1 MPLPRLLERAL
12 TSAAAALPGQCAICR
27 SWDRSAL
34 CRDCIRRHAVPRPRC
49 ALCAIEVP
57 SQIVVCGA
65 CLKSPPVFAAS
76 LAAVAY
82 EPPWD
87 RLVARFKFNDGL
99 DLSGAL
105 ADRLLAAWRLGG
117 RPLPDLVLPV
127 PLAAARLRERGY
139 NQAWE
144 LARRVARGLR
154 VPADARLL
162 QRSRDTAH
170 QLDLPLPRRAANV
183 RGAFI
188 VDARRAHRLA
198 GRRLALVDDVMT
210 TGATLDEAAR
220 TLLRGGAAAVEAW
233 VVARTPRP
241 DGA

>member
-1 MPLPRLLERAL
+1 MPPYRLLERACAL
-12 TSAAAALPGQCAICR
+12 AAGLPGQCAICR
-27 SWDRSAL
+27 SWDRAAL
-34 CRDCIRRHAVPRPRC
+34 CGDCIRRHAVPRPRC

-57 SQIVVCGA
+57 PQAAVCGA
-65 CLKSPPVFAAS
+65 CLKAPPAFAAS

-87 RLVARFKFNDGL
+87 RLVARFKFHDGL
-99 DLSGAL
+99 DLSAAL

-117 RPLPDLVLPV
+117 RALPDLVLPV
-127 PLAAARLRERGY
+127 PLAAGRLRERGY

-144 LARRVARGLR
+144 IARRVARGLR

-162 QRSRDTAH
+162 LRARDTAH
-170 QLDLPLPRRAANV
+170 QIDLPFARRAANV
-183 RGAFI
+183 RGAFA
-188 VDARRAHRLA
+188 VDLRRAHKLA

-220 TLLRGGAAAVEAW
+220 TLLRAGAAAVEAW